1 MDVVLILLLASLPF
15 FAKAATL
22 WLGATGYLAQSVYK
36 VLQLAIP
43 LGWRF
48 VRRKRGYS
56 VTAAIPTQRR
66 FPFLRWLNLGVF
78 LAFVFA
84 GSAIAAILLLGPS
97 FGLHREALRA
107 AFDQRFDVSPAA
119 AVAVVLFLSS
129 ANAALEELHFRVWLD
144 RELTKRVG
152 SVLGV
157 GISAIAF
164 GSMHAF
170 ILVGLPGIRPE
181 AIVAMGAGLTLA
193 GICWSMLLRRPG
205 GVYAAWLSHGL
216 TDALLL
222 TWGLFWLGYL

>member
-1 MDVVLILLLASLPF
+1 MDAVLILLLASLPF

-22 WLGATGYLAQSVYK
+22 WLGFTGYLVQSSYK

-48 VRRKRGYS
+48 VRRKRGFS
-56 VTAAIPTQRR
+56 VAIPTQRR
-66 FPFLRWLNLGVF
+66 FPFLRWLNLGVV
-78 LAFVFA
+78 LAFAFA

-97 FGLHREALRA
+97 FGLQREALRA

-152 SVLGV
+152 NVLGV
-157 GISAIAF
+157 GISALAF

-170 ILVGLPGIRPE
+170 ILVGLPGIRVE

-193 GICWSMLLRRPG
+193 GICWSLLLRRPG

>member
-1 MDVVLILLLASLPF
+1 MDAVLILLLASLPF
-15 FAKAATL
+15 FAKATTL
-22 WLGATGYLAQSVYK
+22 WLGLTGYVAQSAYK

-48 VRRKRGYS
+48 FRLKWGYS
-56 VTAAIPTQRR
+56 VAAAIPSRRR
-66 FPFLRWLNLGVF
+66 FPFVRWLNVGVF

-84 GSAIAAILLLGPS
+84 GSAIVAILRLGPS
-97 FGLHREALRA
+97 LGVHREVIRA
-107 AFDQRFDVSPAA
+107 ALDSRFEASPA
-119 AVAVVLFLSS
+119 VAIMVVLFLSS

-152 SVLGV
+152 SVLGI
-157 GISAIAF
+157 GISALAF
-164 GSMHAF
+164 GAMHAF

>member
-15 FAKAATL
+15 AAKAATL
-22 WLGATGYLAQSVYK
+22 WLGLTGYFAQSAYK

-48 VRRKRGYS
+48 FRRKQGCS
-56 VTAAIPTQRR
+56 VAIPTQRR
-66 FPFLRWLNLGVF
+66 FPFVRWLNLGVL

-84 GSAIAAILLLGPS
+84 GSAIAAILFLGPS
-97 FGLHREALRA
+97 FGLHREVLRK
-107 AFDQRFDVSPAA
+107 AFDTRFDVSPAA

-144 RELTKRVG
+144 RELTKRLG
-152 SVLGV
+152 NILGV
-157 GISAIAF
+157 GISALAF

-193 GICWSMLLRRPG
+193 GTCWSILLRRAG

-216 TDALLL
+216 TDVILL